1 MCNINKQTISYQ
13 NKLKAKPS
21 KYEEIKCNIIEI
33 FFNSNKTYG
42 YRRVY
47 NSLSAKFDIGINT
60 VLKLMNELNLCPY
73 IKRKHYNS
81 FKGDMDCT
89 FPNLVKRNFFVNRPY
104 ELLFSDITM
113 IKTPFGDLYLS
124 PVIDAFNNEILYYN
138 LSEKADK
145 KQAIDTFTGLAKVL
159 ENNSKPILHTDQGWQ
174 YKNPDVREIIKS
186 AGITQSMSRKGTCL
200 DNARMES
207 WFGRFKT
214 ELIYIKNNYKS
225 LDDIKKA
232 IHNYIKFYNE
242 KRIQSRLNWMSPIN
256 YKKYYENKFIN
267 ITKMINIAY
276 ETEIFKSTNVKS
288 VNFKDNFH
296 SVIENFS

>member
-1 MCNINKQTISYQ
+1 MSNEYIYPLCDINKQSISYH
-13 NKLKAKPS
+13 NKIKNIPS

-33 FFNSNKTYG
+33 FFNSNETYG
-42 YRRVY
+42 YRRIY

-60 VLKLMNELNLCPY
+60 VLKLMNEMNLYPY

-81 FKGDMDCT
+81 FKGDMDCV
-89 FPNLVKRNFFVNRPY
+89 FPNLVNRNFFVNRPY

-113 IKTPFGDLYLS
+113 IKTPYGDLYLS

-145 KQAIDTFTGLAKVL
+145 NQAIDTFTGL
-159 ENNSKPILHTDQGWQ
+159 SKLLPKSATPILHTDQGWQ
-174 YKNPDVREIIKS
+174 YKNSDIRKIISS
-186 AGITQSMSRKGTCL
+186 ACITQSMSRKGNCL

-214 ELIYIKNNYKS
+214 ELIYIKKNYSS
-225 LDDIKKA
+225 LNDIKDA

-242 KRIQSRLNWMSPIN
+242 KRIQSRLNWMSPID
-256 YKKYYENKFIN
+256 YKSNYENKFIN
-267 ITKMINIAY
+267 IVRMIIQTA
-276 ETEIFKSTNVKS
+276 K
-288 VNFKDNFH
+288 
-296 SVIENFS
+296 